1 MVDIKENKAMR
12 MHLTMM
18 SLSPIFFL
26 MGIRY
31 YDVELIGSFWRGVY
45 DTPDEIWHIV
55 IILFSAIWV
64 VVSLVFLL
72 IFKRSDKYGW
82 EEGYTMKNV
91 SVEKESSLNF
101 FVTFII
107 PMIYDDLDC
116 WQNCFSFGLII
127 TLLVVLLFKTDLF
140 YANPILTILGY
151 EIIRFEFAVS
161 PYPKLDGEIIGICVK
176 HCDPGKVI
184 KFKFIKD
191 NIICAKPGGN

>member
-1 MVDIKENKAMR
+1 MIDIKENKAMR
-12 MHLTMM
+12 MHLTMI

-26 MGIRY
+26 TGLRY
-31 YDVELIGSFWRGVY
+31 YDVELIGSFWCGIHN
-45 DTPDEIWHIV
+45 TLDEIWHIFT
-55 IILFSAIWV
+55 ILFSTIWF

-82 EEGYTMKNV
+82 KGGYTIKNV
-91 SVEKESSLNF
+91 SIEKESSLNF
-101 FVTFII
+101 FVTFIV
-107 PMIYDDLDC
+107 PMIYDDLDS

-151 EIIRFEFAVS
+151 EIIRFEFDAPPNS
-161 PYPKLDGEIIGICVK
+161 KLKGEIIGICVK
-176 HCDPGKVI
+176 HCDPNKVI
-184 KFKFIKD
+184 KFKLIND